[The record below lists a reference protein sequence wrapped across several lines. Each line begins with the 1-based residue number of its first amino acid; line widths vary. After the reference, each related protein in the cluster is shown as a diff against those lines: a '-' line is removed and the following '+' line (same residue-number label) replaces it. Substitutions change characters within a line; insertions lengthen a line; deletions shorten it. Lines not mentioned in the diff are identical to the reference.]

1 MPPALVPAGGTY
13 RALLKHAMRP
23 RQERVL
29 FLSLLAT
36 HLLTC
41 AALASPHALVR
52 PSAAAGSLAIVG
64 AVLLP
69 LLMARRHRLIYAPHA
84 PDGTA
89 HAAPWLTLLRTP
101 AVWRH
106 VGRTALAA
114 VVLAV
119 LFAGLATHVHGGAS
133 ALAPRVYVASHRA
146 YYINETLVVTAFV
159 AACAGAALG
168 WSDARTTP
176 PACWHVPAFDPDA
189 VLHPVTLRVRVVRTL
204 GARLPCA
211 LATLPWLAAPLAL
224 YVVGRDAFWSAL
236 LRVVGIDTAVRPWI
250 VPSFRVPFAVS
261 SLVVAMLPVVV
272 LVVVLLTTVHT
283 LFDVYWTQP
292 FAYLPTAHARD
303 PNAALVA
310 GLGDAHPFFA
320 AHAAAELARIALY
333 DEARRKALFDD
344 VQRLHGRPAAWD
356 AVAKACLARI
366 DGFVAEA
373 HASGDAKR
381 PAEAAPPRPAAAAAA
396 APADAAA
403 AAPADAARAGPA
415 NVWVALA
422 LAPAPAAPAG
432 AAPAPA
438 APAPATVSSTSAP
451 AAYKLVRVATYAVTT
466 LGRHVLRAIPADA
479 KQALVPPSVRVALT
493 AASPTRVLDAEL
505 LAPRAVVCWSA
516 LALARLVEAS
526 MTEDRYGS
534 VQKDVRRVV
543 HALLR
548 AHERLQRVK
557 QRAERAALDADHEVV
572 REARIVQSALH
583 EVGADAASFSTS
595 YAPYFHALQSA
606 WQARYA
612 MLDAALGEGA
622 QQIVQTFAPY
632 GLET

>member
-1 MPPALVPAGGTY
+1 MPPALAPAGGTY

-41 AALASPHALVR
+41 AALAAPHALVR
-52 PSAAAGSLAIVG
+52 PSVAAGSLVIVG

-69 LLMARRHRLIYAPHA
+69 LLFARRHRLIYAPHA
-84 PDGTA
+84 PAGAPGTQ
-89 HAAPWLTLLRTP
+89 HAAPALALLRTP
-101 AVWRH
+101 AVWHHIARS
-106 VGRTALAA
+106 ALAA
-114 VVLAV
+114 LGLAV
-119 LFAGLATHVHGGAS
+119 LFAGIATHVHGGAS
-133 ALAPRVYVASHRA
+133 ALAPRIYVASHRA
-146 YYINETLVVTAFV
+146 YYVNETLVVTAFV

-168 WSDARTTP
+168 WSEARATP

-189 VLHPVTLRVRVVRTL
+189 VLHPVTLRVRVARTL
-204 GARLPCA
+204 GARLPRA

-236 LRVVGIDTAVRPWI
+236 LRVVGIDTAVRPWV

-261 SLVVAMLPVVV
+261 TLVVAMLPVLV

-283 LFDVYWTQP
+283 LFDVYWTHP
-292 FAYLPTAHARD
+292 FAYLPTAQARD

-333 DEARRKALFDD
+333 DKARRTALFDD

-366 DGFVAEA
+366 DAFVVEA
-373 HASGDAKR
+373 DAKADAK
-381 PAEAAPPRPAAAAAA
+381 PAGPAAKPAGPAAAAAKPA
-396 APADAAA
+396 STAEAARSAPANVWAALAQAPA
-403 AAPADAARAGPA
+403 AAPA
-415 NVWVALA
+415 
-422 LAPAPAAPAG
+422 AAPAT
-432 AAPAPA
+432 APAV
-438 APAPATVSSTSAP
+438 APAPATISSTSAP
-451 AAYKLVRVATYAVTT
+451 AVYKVVRVASYAATT
-466 LGRHVLRAIPADA
+466 LGRHVVRAIPADA

-493 AASPTRVLDAEL
+493 TASPTRVLDAEL

-526 MTEDRYGS
+526 VAEDRYGS

-606 WQARYA
+606 WQTRYA